1 MRLFSAYEMA
11 LISCSV
17 LSATCSMARA
27 DLITFGREHVAGNSL
42 IDEQNS
48 GSITRMGLTAS
59 FTANVGELN
68 ANSTAFG
75 INAPGSGDEPA
86 RLDTFNGVEEFI
98 TVTFD
103 RTVAFTQLK
112 LRDFSPGESALLK
125 IGLNETLTLV
135 PFDAATDIYDFTN
148 ESFLLGNSIAPGQS
162 LVIGS
167 ATGNGFSLESFDVNT
182 VPEPSCLGA
191 ALPALA
197 GLLFRRKRKP
207 SVLSR

>member
-1 MRLFSAYEMA
+1 
-11 LISCSV
+11 
-17 LSATCSMARA
+17 
-27 DLITFGREHVAGNSL
+27 
-42 IDEQNS
+42 
-48 GSITRMGLTAS
+48 MGLTAT

-75 INAPGSGDEPA
+75 INAPGSGDDPA

-98 TVTFD
+98 TVTSD
-103 RTVAFTQLK
+103 RTVTFTQLK

-148 ESFLLGNSIAPGQS
+148 ESFLQGNSIAPGQS

-182 VPEPSCLGA
+182 VPEPFYLGV

-197 GLLFRRKRKP
+197 GLLFRRKSKP
-207 SVLSR
+207 SVLPR